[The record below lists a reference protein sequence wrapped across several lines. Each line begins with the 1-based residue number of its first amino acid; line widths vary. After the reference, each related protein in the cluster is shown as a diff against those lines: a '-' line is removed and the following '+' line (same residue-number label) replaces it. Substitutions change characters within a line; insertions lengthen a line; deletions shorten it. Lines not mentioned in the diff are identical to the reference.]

1 MTDEPCELCEG
12 RGWRITRMQ
21 AGQIFIERCDTFAQ
35 RNGFGGAWYVGEDT
49 LDHEWFGGEY
59 PVMNPDYP
67 TPFVKVWRL

>member
-1 MTDEPCELCEG
+1 
-12 RGWRITRMQ
+12 MQ
-21 AGQIFIERCDTFAQ
+21 AGQIFIERCDTCDIYTGDLAAALSFAQ